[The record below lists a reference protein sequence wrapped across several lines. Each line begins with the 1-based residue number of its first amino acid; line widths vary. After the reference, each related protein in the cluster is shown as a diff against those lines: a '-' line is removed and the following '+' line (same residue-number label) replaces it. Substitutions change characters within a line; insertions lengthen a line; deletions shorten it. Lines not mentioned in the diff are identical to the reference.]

1 MNKQINFSDEELTA
15 YLDGQF
21 GYTRQA
27 EIESAIKNDR
37 DLQEQIDALSIDK
50 DDIKNAFDGLL
61 SLAPEQEIPEPRSN
75 NVFQASWA
83 LSPAIAAAVALVF
96 FSFGWVVKPSETVN
110 SISGWKSYAAAYQA
124 LYINSTLAHI
134 DSDEEELNKELA
146 RVSAALG
153 KDLELDK
160 LQSFD
165 RLDYKRSQI
174 LGFNGQPLIQLAFLN
189 TMDAPVA
196 LCIMR
201 SKEDVEKAIELAEIE
216 GMSSAAW
223 EKDGFRY
230 LLIGGKDSILIE
242 EAANALSNVI

>member
-1 MNKQINFSDEELTA
+1 MSKQINFSDEELTA
-15 YLDGQF
+15 YLDGQH

-27 EIESAIKNDR
+27 EIESTIKNDR
-37 DLQEQIDALSIDK
+37 DLQKKVDALSINK
-50 DDIKNAFDGLL
+50 DEIKNAFDGLL
-61 SLAPEQEIPEPRSN
+61 PLAPEQETPTPSTN
-75 NVFQASWA
+75 SVFKTQRA
-83 LSPAIAAAVALVF
+83 LSPAIAAAVALIF
-96 FSFGWVVKPSETVN
+96 FSFGWVVKPTETIN

-124 LYINSTLAHI
+124 LYINSTLSHI
-134 DSDEEELNKELA
+134 NSNEEQLNKELA
-146 RVSAALG
+146 RVSTVLG
-153 KDLELDK
+153 KDLELGK

-165 RLDYKRSQI
+165 RLDYKRSQV
-174 LGFNGQPLIQLAFLN
+174 LGFNGQPLIQLAFLD
-189 TMDAPVA
+189 TMDAPIA

-201 SKEDVEKAIELAEIE
+201 SKENIEKAIELAELE